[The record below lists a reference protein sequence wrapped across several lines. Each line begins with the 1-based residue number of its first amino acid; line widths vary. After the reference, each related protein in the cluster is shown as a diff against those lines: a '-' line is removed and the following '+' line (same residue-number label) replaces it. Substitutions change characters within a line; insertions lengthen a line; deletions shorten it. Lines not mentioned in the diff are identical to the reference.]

1 MIRWPLPLCLPS
13 RRLLRVWQRNFLVYR
28 QTWLISFLPPLLEP
42 GFYLVAFGAGLS
54 QMVGPIGTQGG
65 AISYTAFIAPA
76 LIAINI
82 MQSSFFETT
91 YASFV
96 RMYYQKTFDAMLA
109 TPLTLEE
116 VIIGE
121 ILWGASKAVIG
132 SVLMLIVISC
142 FGLVHYPHA
151 LLLLPVALLGGLA
164 FACAGMIFTAIVP
177 TIETFNLP
185 VFLFITPMFLFS
197 ATFFPLDN
205 LPVWAQLAAQTLP
218 LTHLVELCRTLALG
232 RPTTATLVAITYLT
246 AWILIFFPL
255 AVFAMRRRLIR

>member
-1 MIRWPLPLCLPS
+1 MTRRLAPHNLPT
-13 RRLLRVWQRNFLVYR
+13 RRLLRVWQRNWLVYR

-42 GFYLVAFGAGLS
+42 GFYLLAFGAGLA
-54 QMVGPIGTQGG
+54 QMVGPIAIPGGTV
-65 AISYTAFIAPA
+65 SYTAFIAPA
-76 LIAINI
+76 LVAINI
-82 MQSSFFETT
+82 MQSAFFETT

-96 RMYYQKTFDAMLA
+96 RMYYQKTFAAMLA

-116 VIIGE
+116 VITGE

-132 SVLMLIVISC
+132 SALMLAVITG

-177 TIETFNLP
+177 SIETFNLP

-205 LPVWAQLAAQTLP
+205 LPAWAQLFAQILP

-232 RPTTATLVAITYLT
+232 RPAVSTLIACAYLLIWT
-246 AWILIFFPL
+246 LILFPL
-255 AVFAMRRRLIR
+255 AIFAMRRRLVH